1 MTKVFPRSP
10 YEKLGGYVHLPRL
23 IDKARLKAQDLL
35 NGYNYK
41 TVGFDRHL
49 LNFLNLDGDQFE
61 EIVCGAANDLI
72 VLQWV
77 LQNGMAHT
85 PTEIEAWNESMISR
99 RPDTPEKVERFKR
112 ILAEVGGDETS
123 GVETYFDLIEFEERR
138 SEFLARRR
146 HRAVSSL
153 IDRWDS

>member
-23 IDKARLKAQDLL
+23 IDKTRLKAQDLL

-77 LQNGMAHT
+77 LQNGTAHT

-146 HRAVSSL
+146 NRAVSSL

>member
-49 LNFLNLDGDQFE
+49 LNFLHLDGDQFE

-77 LQNGMAHT
+77 LQNGRAH
-85 PTEIEAWNESMISR
+85 PPIEIEAWNESMISR

-146 HRAVSSL
+146 NRAVSSL

>member
-23 IDKARLKAQDLL
+23 IDKTRLKAQDLL

-112 ILAEVGGDETS
+112 ILAEVGGDLSFLRAGET
-123 GVETYFDLIEFEERR
+123 GP
-138 SEFLARRR
+138 
-146 HRAVSSL
+146 
-153 IDRWDS
+153 